1 MQMSNSMLAQQGSMV
16 SPPASLPPSG
26 RRPITAASALH
37 QVRSLLIAF
46 ARLGTAVL
54 TVMCSKV

>member
-16 SPPASLPPSG
+16 SPSASLPPSG

-37 QVRSLLIAF
+37 PVRSLLIIF
-46 ARLGTAVL
+46 SRLGAPVL
-54 TVMCSKV
+54 TVMCSKA